1 MKVKYLIFVA
11 LVLSLVSSCIED
23 GFTTSSSD
31 VLEFSV
37 DTLAFDTILT
47 EEGTPTAKFLVYNRH
62 KKMLNISSIRVKGE
76 SEAKF
81 YLNVDGM
88 KGEEFH
94 NVEVRGQDSIYVFV
108 QA

>member
-37 DTLAFDTILT
+37 DTLNMGVIFT
-47 EEGTPTAKFLVYNRH
+47 EEPSTTHRFVVYNRNS
-62 KKMLNISSIRVKGE
+62 KAVSISNIAMQGPNAGLIR
-76 SEAKF
+76 
-81 YLNVDGM
+81 LNVDGFS
-88 KGEEFH
+88 GSDFS
-94 NVEVRGQDSIYVFV
+94 NV
-108 QA
+108 